1 MCSSSLNHVTLFV
14 SLLIPTC
21 AGSEAI
27 PYTFSRD
34 WAVQQVCFVVEEE
47 LILV

>member
-1 MCSSSLNHVTLFV
+1 MQSIQIWGGGGSVLQKSSLNHVFV

-21 AGSEAI
+21 TGSEAI

-34 WAVQQVCFVVEEE
+34 
-47 LILV
+47 